1 MRRILVADDE
11 PNMRWVLEKA
21 LIKAGYDVE
30 VVEDGLMAVER
41 VLLECPDLLLLDL
54 KMPKLDGMEVLRKV
68 KIHFPDLIVIIL
80 TAHGTTTNAVEAM
93 KAGAFDYLMKPFDI
107 DELLL
112 TVAKA
117 LEVENLRQQIDY
129 LKRQV
134 NDDSQWEQV
143 IGKSRS
149 MNLVFEL
156 VNRVAP
162 TLATVLLQ
170 GESGTGKELVAH
182 FIYALS
188 PRRKGPFIRVNCAAL
203 PENLLES
210 ELFGHEKGA
219 FTGAHERKK
228 GRFELADRGTLFLD
242 EIGEISL
249 AVQAKLLRVLQERSF
264 ERVGGV
270 KTLKVDVRIITATN
284 RDLLSETKEG
294 RFREDLYY
302 RLNVFPI
309 TVPPLR
315 ERREDIPFLA
325 THFLQRLNIND
336 QSKQLSPE
344 VIERLSNYDWP
355 GNVRELQNVLER
367 MAIISHGREIGL
379 DCLPEFVGSDNTNVR
394 ETPFRLPAEGISLEE
409 VEKSFLQQALEQTGG
424 NQSQAA
430 KLLGLSR
437 YSFLYRLEKYGI
449 SRN

>member
-80 TAHGTTTNAVEAM
+80 TAHGTTSNAVEAM